1 MLTRE
6 QLVGQHF
13 LPVEEVKVRALKGTV
28 GVQGMTA
35 GDALDYHKAVEKTA
49 KDGDVNVESLAKLL
63 VRCVVNDKR
72 ERVYSDDEWPEIMK
86 WPYSALQTVSRV
98 AMRLNNGSAEGN

>member
-6 QLVGQHF
+6 QLVGHRF
-13 LPVEEVKVRALKGTV
+13 LPFEEVKVPSMGGSI

-35 GDALDYHKAVEKTA
+35 GDAVAYYKIVEKQT
-49 KDGDVNVESLAKLL
+49 KNGMDVEALAKLL
-63 VRCVVNDKR
+63 VRCIVDEQR
-72 ERVYSDDEWPEIMK
+72 ERIFGDDEWNEVMK
-86 WPYSALQTVSRV
+86 WPNAALHTVAQV